1 MEPSYSIGEL
11 ATEAEVNVETI
22 RYYQRRRLFPTPQ
35 RPLGRTRRYG
45 RAEVVRLRFI
55 KSAQRLGFTL
65 KEIDELLQLLEP
77 MSCSKTRKIA
87 AAKLDFVDERIR
99 ELQELRNEFSRL
111 LAACDSNTD
120 DARCPIIERF
130 AR

>member
-1 MEPSYSIGEL
+1 MVALKSFACASSSLP
-11 ATEAEVNVETI
+11 ND
-22 RYYQRRRLFPTPQ
+22 
-35 RPLGRTRRYG
+35 LG
-45 RAEVVRLRFI
+45 
-55 KSAQRLGFTL
+55 SL

-99 ELQELRNEFSRL
+99 ELQGLRNEFSRL

-120 DARCPIIERF
+120 THAARSSSASRGSGSHRF
-130 AR
+130 ALGRSTSCRLARDRPKAEALDGSGYEDEGRENSSRPS